1 MRVLFWS
8 STFLPKI
15 GGIEILA
22 AKLLPALRD
31 RGYEFMVVTSLSSP
45 DLPRETS
52 YGGIPVHRFPFLWWS
67 ANDLDRV
74 MTLRQ
79 GVAQLKRN
87 FAPDLIHING
97 THISAF
103 FHLTTAAQYPVPSL
117 VTLHN
122 ERFADD
128 RPEHNAGNDT
138 MLGRILRSADWVS
151 CVSAAVLVE
160 VRRLVPEIGVHS
172 SVIHNGLAI
181 PPLAPT
187 PLPFHAPQ
195 VLCLGRLVA
204 RKGFDLALSAF
215 ATIASRVPTVRMV
228 VAGDGPARAP
238 LEKQAAELGL
248 RDSVDFVGWVAPEN
262 VPALINTATIVV
274 MPSRWEPFGLVALE
288 AAQMARPIVAT
299 RVGGLTEV
307 VEHGQTGLLVDNENP
322 DALAKAMAELL
333 EHPQVTTRM
342 GETARSRAIERF
354 SWSRCVDAYDSVY
367 RKLMHAAA
375 GRRTAVVP

>member
-1 MRVLFWS
+1 
-8 STFLPKI
+8 
-15 GGIEILA
+15 
-22 AKLLPALRD
+22 
-31 RGYEFMVVTSLSSP
+31 
-45 DLPRETS
+45 
-52 YGGIPVHRFPFLWWS
+52 
-67 ANDLDRV
+67 
-74 MTLRQ
+74 
-79 GVAQLKRN
+79 
-87 FAPDLIHING
+87 
-97 THISAF
+97 
-103 FHLTTAAQYPVPSL
+103 
-117 VTLHN
+117 
-122 ERFADD
+122 
-128 RPEHNAGNDT
+128 
-138 MLGRILRSADWVS
+138 
-151 CVSAAVLVE
+151 
-160 VRRLVPEIGVHS
+160 
-172 SVIHNGLAI
+172 
-181 PPLAPT
+181 
-187 PLPFHAPQ
+187 
-195 VLCLGRLVA
+195 LVA

-215 ATIASRVPTVRMV
+215 ATIASRVPAVRMV